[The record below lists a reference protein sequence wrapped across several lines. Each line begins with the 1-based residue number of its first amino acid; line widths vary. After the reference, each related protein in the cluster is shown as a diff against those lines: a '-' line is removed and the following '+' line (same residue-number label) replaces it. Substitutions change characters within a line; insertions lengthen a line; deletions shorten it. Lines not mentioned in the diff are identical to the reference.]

1 MKYDFF
7 FAQLVLAGGAMSVS
21 LKVIL
26 GPCTGCCRA
35 GLCLPRVTYNPV
47 LSCVDRDQKLLPSH
61 TCTLFPRGQQNV
73 TPLENHSQLSLL
85 AVYVLVVPSPGIKSI
100 LHLQFKFLFS
110 NLAPGMTESEGKFFT
125 SGDNSIFTHQVTDLT
140 HASNKAIKING
151 ISKFPQN
158 PNIQLFIAS
167 LYHLILKL
175 EGYIFKFL
183 KFELNDCPG

>member
-1 MKYDFF
+1 
-7 FAQLVLAGGAMSVS
+7 
-21 LKVIL
+21 
-26 GPCTGCCRA
+26 
-35 GLCLPRVTYNPV
+35 
-47 LSCVDRDQKLLPSH
+47 
-61 TCTLFPRGQQNV
+61 
-73 TPLENHSQLSLL
+73 
-85 AVYVLVVPSPGIKSI
+85 
-100 LHLQFKFLFS
+100 
-110 NLAPGMTESEGKFFT
+110 MTESEGKFFT